1 MRRGGENAIRGKVG
15 GNFDPTSGE
24 ADVNGLHPLVSQRG
38 YAQNL
43 WNGA

>member
-1 MRRGGENAIRGKVG
+1 MDDV

-24 ADVNGLHPLVSQRG
+24 ADVNALQLPVSQRG

-43 WNGA
+43 WIGA